1 LRLDAVREAGPGES
15 SAVWG
20 DLAAAAA
27 LTLGGQLELAYS
39 GQAGWHGLVH
49 GLLLLAQT
57 APVAVR
63 RVLPATAATIGASA
77 LALEAVASTP
87 TNTLSGLLAGLLLLY
102 AVGRNVTGARLV
114 MVSGGMGIGIVL
126 HMLLLPG
133 TEVSDLAF
141 AVIFSSAAWLAGRTV
156 RRREHDRRQAEADAV
171 ARQAAALAD
180 ERTRIARELHDI
192 VAHGVGVMVVQAG
205 AAEQMLE
212 SDPSAAREPL
222 SAVRQTGQ
230 GALAEMRRLLGLL
243 RHGGEAEG
251 TTPQP
256 SLSQLPALVRQLES
270 AGMPITSS
278 ITGDLAT
285 LPDGIQVC
293 AYRILQEALTNC
305 LKHSAGAAT
314 HVSVRRDSSR
324 LDIDVLNEAPAATS
338 PTTSSGRSGHGLP
351 GMRERVRVYGGT
363 IVAEARPGGGFHV
376 HATLPSTP

>member
-1 LRLDAVREAGPGES
+1 
-15 SAVWG
+15 
-20 DLAAAAA
+20 
-27 LTLGGQLELAYS
+27 
-39 GQAGWHGLVH
+39 
-49 GLLLLAQT
+49 
-57 APVAVR
+57 
-63 RVLPATAATIGASA
+63 
-77 LALEAVASTP
+77 
-87 TNTLSGLLAGLLLLY
+87 
-102 AVGRNVTGARLV
+102 
-114 MVSGGMGIGIVL
+114 MGIGIVL